1 MIYKK
6 LYEIYMQWTVIL
18 GILEN
23 FPSIGWKHN
32 IQSEFTLIL
41 KSLVTR
47 YYVFWKKKT
56 VKIVR
61 MLTEIIIGSS
71 ILSFWAQQLWRK
83 KLWWFF
89 FLKTIPSTLG
99 RCWKQ
104 WFSCQQIMLLLLSD
118 IHGGGAA
125 RGWWLAYCKGAAV
138 LSHFSLIH
146 LTAAAAWYSQQQWCA
161 EI

>member
-23 FPSIGWKHN
+23 FPTIGWKHN

-118 IHGGGAA
+118 IHGGAA
-125 RGWWLAYCKGAAV
+125 RGARPPHCKGAAV

-146 LTAAAAWYSQQQWCA
+146 LTAAAAWYSQQHCA